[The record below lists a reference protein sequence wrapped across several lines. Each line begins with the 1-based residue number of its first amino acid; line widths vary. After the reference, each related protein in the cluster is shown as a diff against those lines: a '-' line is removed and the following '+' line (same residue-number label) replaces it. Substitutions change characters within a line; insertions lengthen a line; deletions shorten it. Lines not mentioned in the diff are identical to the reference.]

1 MSGKSGTLATGTA
14 TGTTGTS
21 HVPAAVPATVP
32 VTVPATVPVTV
43 SATVSASMPATVP
56 AAGPEA
62 LSVPVRVVINNIAM
76 ITGTQAVA
84 VAAAVTGPTGDAR
97 GPGVLGVLGGPGMQ
111 GGVGGEGGAG
121 LQVHTDDDEE
131 ARHNARLYYAKIE
144 RALKA
149 TRTPSQHTPSTHPV
163 NTA

>member
-1 MSGKSGTLATGTA
+1 
-14 TGTTGTS
+14 
-21 HVPAAVPATVP
+21 
-32 VTVPATVPVTV
+32 V
-43 SATVSASMPATVP
+43 S

-76 ITGTQAVA
+76 ITGAPAVA
-84 VAAAVTGPTGDAR
+84 VAAAVTGAAGDAR
-97 GPGVLGVLGGPGMQ
+97 GPGVLGVPGVQ
-111 GGVGGEGGAG
+111 GGVEDEGGAG

-149 TRTPSQHTPSTHPV
+149 TRTP
-163 NTA
+163 